1 MIKFQISFF
10 VSRDA
15 SIEPRTSRQFNNCFE
30 LHDSKSLA
38 VRADAAVPAAR
49 IPWQVNLSGSLSV
62 AFRSKMGTIPS
73 KESISKTRAGAGTR
87 TGGVVPSNKLAG
99 PGVVTAVAKAEPG
112 MMTAGPGVVAAV
124 VKAEPGRI
132 TAGAGLLT
140 VEAVVTVEPTTG
152 IWDDAGVDGGMTTTG
167 TTGGGGGQ
175 FILPKKVQSSS
186 SVTSRSLAVKP
197 RTLVISVKKKRH
209 I

>member
-1 MIKFQISFF
+1 
-10 VSRDA
+10 
-15 SIEPRTSRQFNNCFE
+15 
-30 LHDSKSLA
+30 
-38 VRADAAVPAAR
+38 
-49 IPWQVNLSGSLSV
+49 
-62 AFRSKMGTIPS
+62 MGTIPS
-73 KESISKTRAGAGTR
+73 KEFISKTRAGTR
-87 TGGVVPSNKLAG
+87 TGGVVPSNKL
-99 PGVVTAVAKAEPG
+99 
-112 MMTAGPGVVAAV
+112 AGPGVVAAV

-186 SVTSRSLAVKP
+186 SVTSRSFAVKP
-197 RTLVISVKKKRH
+197 RTLVISIKKETNLKSAKTVT

>member
-1 MIKFQISFF
+1 
-10 VSRDA
+10 
-15 SIEPRTSRQFNNCFE
+15 
-30 LHDSKSLA
+30 
-38 VRADAAVPAAR
+38 
-49 IPWQVNLSGSLSV
+49 
-62 AFRSKMGTIPS
+62 MGTIPS

-99 PGVVTAVAKAEPG
+99 AGVVTAVAKAEPGMMTAGTG